1 MIKALSSTAMFW
13 IGIGGISLGLFFGLI
28 VPIWIAPYQADGSPT
43 ISQILS
49 TVPVLTRIAE
59 GIGYSFIAGAFVV
72 RHFENWQA
80 TDARRS
86 VHFVGRA
93 ARKDED

>member
-1 MIKALSSTAMFW
+1 MSTALSATAMFW
-13 IGIGGISLGLFFGLI
+13 IGVSGVSLGVTFGLI
-28 VPIWIAPYQADGSPT
+28 VPIWIAPYQANGSPT

-49 TVPVLTRIAE
+49 TIPVLSRLAE
-59 GIGYSFIAGAFVV
+59 GTGYSFIAGAFVV

-86 VHFVGRA
+86 VHVIGRT
-93 ARKDED
+93 ARKDDA